1 MKDNGKRAN
10 RSALIMRRTS
20 RAKAEDFWFIL
31 LNSPVAWEDSRFNCS
46 WFWEALASEEVKWFT
61 RIGTYSGPLFLRKP
75 FLQVGERRHWLRVL
89 GNVAVSPPELG
100 RGENGLGLGWRLQI
114 VGPAWQSGP
123 LCGPQLPPTPA
134 ILKSPTVS
142 SFDLKASWEI
152 WQISSPAASKMATNC
167 RHRAHCSR

>member
-61 RIGTYSGPLFLRKP
+61 RIGTYSGLHFWGSLFSKLAKGGTDFASWVMWQFRHLSWAEGKMGWALADACKLSALPDKVVP
-75 FLQVGERRHWLRVL
+75 F
-89 GNVAVSPPELG
+89 
-100 RGENGLGLGWRLQI
+100 
-114 VGPAWQSGP
+114 VGPYCRQHLPYLKVP
-123 LCGPQLPPTPA
+123 L
-134 ILKSPTVS
+134 
-142 SFDLKASWEI
+142 
-152 WQISSPAASKMATNC
+152 SPALT
-167 RHRAHCSR
+167 